1 MERESVPVI
10 DMRNPMI
17 LKEVQLCDN
26 TLLSLSFT
34 NTLMNISESGCIS
47 MLFED
52 YMTKVPMAL
61 PILIFAITSSIWLP
75 FN

>member
-17 LKEVQLCDN
+17 LEEVQLCDN
-26 TLLSLSFT
+26 PLLSLSFM
-34 NTLMNISESGCIS
+34 NTLMNISGFGFIS

-52 YMTKVPMAL
+52 CMTKVPMAH
-61 PILIFAITSSIWLP
+61 PILIFAITSSIWAPL
-75 FN
+75 N